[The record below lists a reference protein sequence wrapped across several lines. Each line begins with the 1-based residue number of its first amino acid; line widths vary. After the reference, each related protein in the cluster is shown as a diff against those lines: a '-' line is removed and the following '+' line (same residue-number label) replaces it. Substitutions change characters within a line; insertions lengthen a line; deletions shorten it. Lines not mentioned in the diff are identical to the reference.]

1 MRLDRDE
8 LTAGLQGLGLSDG
21 DRVFVHSSLSSLGE
35 VADGAEAVVDALL
48 GAVGP
53 TGTVGV
59 PTFTRYDEPYDPAT
73 SPSTTG
79 AVTEALRKRPDA
91 VRSPHPTKSISAIG
105 PAAEETLATHAP
117 SRSLGPGS
125 PLHRL
130 IADGGHVLLL
140 GVDHTTNSALH
151 VAERLANV
159 PYRDQT
165 ATTETTVDGEITT
178 VEVNRVH
185 CSRGF
190 EVVQPLL
197 VARGV
202 VSTGEIGQARARL
215 LDGAGTLAAT
225 VDLLEADP
233 GALLCSTPDC
243 DRCQYARERITESN
257 WAARHTRC
265 RR

>member
-1 MRLDRDE
+1 MGMKLTRDE
-8 LTAGLQGLGLSDG
+8 LTAGLRGLGLSDG
-21 DRVFVHSSLSSLGE
+21 DRVFVHSSLSSLGH
-35 VADGAEAVVDALL
+35 VVDDAEAVVDALL
-48 GAVGP
+48 AAVGS
-53 TGTVGV
+53 TGTVAV

-79 AVTEALRKRPDA
+79 AVTETLRKRPDA

-105 PAAEETLATHAP
+105 PAAEEMLATHAP
-117 SRSLGPGS
+117 GNSLGPGS
-125 PLHRL
+125 PLHRFL
-130 IADGGHVLLL
+130 TDGGKVLLL
-140 GVDHTTNSALH
+140 GVDHTANSALH

-165 ATTETTVDGEITT
+165 ATTETTVGGDVAT

-190 EVVQPLL
+190 EIVHPLL

-202 VSTGEIGQARARL
+202 VSEGEIGEAQARV

-225 VDLLEADP
+225 VDLLQADP

-243 DRCQYARERITESN
+243 DRCHYARERIAT
-257 WAARHTRC
+257 TD
-265 RR
+265 